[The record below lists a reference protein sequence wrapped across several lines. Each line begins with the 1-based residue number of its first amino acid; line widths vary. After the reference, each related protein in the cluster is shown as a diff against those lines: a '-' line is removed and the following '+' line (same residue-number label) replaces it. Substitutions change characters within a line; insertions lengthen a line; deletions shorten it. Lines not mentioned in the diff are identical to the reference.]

1 MVGDWLKH
9 NYHSEIRVDM
19 VDPHDLTKVLGT
31 LEGVDLADSSL
42 SWGYYADTRVSGSI
56 STIDDNYID
65 HSLLRIVHLIPEWD
79 YEQPLATLWVKGDDT
94 EYTNGV
100 WKTTYDLMSAMA
112 TLQNDYTTTPLTV
125 DSGAMYIDVVKH
137 LLEGANRP
145 YKINNPRDY
154 RFMRARVYEMG
165 DSRMSNI
172 FDMTTATK
180 NRVNVDPLGYVTI
193 NRWDTPAER
202 EPIFKLELEGEQTNV
217 IESISRTSDR
227 LQTENMVIV
236 SAGTEDKT
244 VVGWAR
250 SNGEES
256 FAARGYTLAKVVSL
270 DNLSPLTKARADQE
284 AESRLKSAV
293 LASTEWSFDCLY
305 LPLTEGDV
313 ITMSVPE
320 GKFGGDYKCL
330 VKNVELNLEYMTI
343 SIKLKDIQQG
353 YVEESE
359 DVM

>member
-42 SWGYYADTRVSGSI
+42 SWGYYADTRVSGTI

-65 HSLLRIVHLIPEWD
+65 HSLLRIVHLIPEWN

-94 EYTNGV
+94 EYTKGA
-100 WKTTYDLMSAMA
+100 WKTSYDLMSAMA
-112 TLQNDYTTTPLTV
+112 TLQNDYTTVPLTV

-137 LLEGANRP
+137 LLEGASRP

-154 RFMRARVYEMG
+154 RFQRARVYEMG

-180 NRVNVDPLGYVTI
+180 NRVTVDPYGYVTI
-193 NRWDTPAER
+193 NRWDTPSER
-202 EPIFKLELEGEQTNV
+202 EPSMVLDLEGERTNAL
-217 IESISRTSDR
+217 EGISRSSDR

-236 SAGTEDKT
+236 SAGSEDNT
-244 VVGWAR
+244 VVGWAK
-250 SNGEES
+250 SNGSES

-270 DNLSPLTKARADQE
+270 ESLSPLTKARADQE

-293 LASTEWSFDCLY
+293 LASTEWSFESLY

-313 ITMSVPE
+313 IMVNVPT
-320 GKFGGDYKCL
+320 GKYGGAYKCL
-330 VKNVELNLEYMTI
+330 VKNVELSLEHMTI
-343 SIKLKDIQQG
+343 SLKLKDIQQG
-353 YVEESE
+353 YVEDSE